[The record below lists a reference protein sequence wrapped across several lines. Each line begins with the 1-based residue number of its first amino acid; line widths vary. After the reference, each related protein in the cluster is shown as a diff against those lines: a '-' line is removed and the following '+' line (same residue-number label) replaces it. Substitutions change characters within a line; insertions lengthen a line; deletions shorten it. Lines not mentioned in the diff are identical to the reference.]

1 VVHDP
6 VDIRR
11 RIERLIERVNRRDDY
26 GQMLA
31 SGQVVHSPDEVMDVD
46 AWRAEIRRQARA
58 GKIKVRTGVNDG
70 LVWALRLRPDPST
83 SVRDIQRNRDLLA
96 HTVPLAVDL
105 GHEPTLA
112 AARGA
117 TVTSSTTLWAARGSR
132 MSAPTRRRR
141 RSPRSR

>member
-1 VVHDP
+1 MHDP

-26 GQMLA
+26 GQLLA
-31 SGQVVHSPDEVMDVD
+31 SGQVVHSADEVMDVD

-58 GKIKVRTGVNDG
+58 DKIKVRTGFNDG

-83 SVRDIQRNRDLLA
+83 YVRDIQRYRDLLA

-105 GHEPTLA
+105 GHESDAHPVGRRGGALRLRSLQR
-112 AARGA
+112 AR
-117 TVTSSTTLWAARGSR
+117 LR
-132 MSAPTRRRR
+132 
-141 RSPRSR
+141 